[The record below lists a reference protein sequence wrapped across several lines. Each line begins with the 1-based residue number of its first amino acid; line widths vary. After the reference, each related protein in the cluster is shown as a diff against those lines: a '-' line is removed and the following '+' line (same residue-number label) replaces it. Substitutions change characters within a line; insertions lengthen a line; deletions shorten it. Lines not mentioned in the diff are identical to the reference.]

1 MRYPGF
7 ISGSYEL
14 QSPLAD
20 MERTVNWYPE
30 QIASA
35 AVPWGAAL
43 FPTPGQEEFL
53 TVGTV
58 NTRAL
63 FSMNG
68 RVHAVVGGT
77 LYELFAGATS
87 TSRGTMLQDPNP
99 ASIASNGDAGD
110 ELLIAS
116 GTNGY
121 LLNLSTNGLSTVL
134 TGDCVMAGMLDGYF
148 LAFDTDTSTFR
159 ISDLNDGTTWD
170 ATQYAQRSIAP
181 DPWRAM
187 VVDGSRQ
194 IWLIGEQTGEV
205 WYDAG
210 ASPFPFEPVP
220 GSVFGYG
227 TPAPWTVKLAGS
239 MMCWLSQT
247 ADGAGIVVG
256 ATGLVPQR
264 ISTNAV
270 ETAIS
275 GYQRTAKITDA
286 EAFVYE
292 MDGHTFYVLSFPAA
306 NATWALDLTSGV
318 WHERGMWDAAAMDY
332 DLWAPRVHCFGFSKH
347 LVGDRDTGLIC
358 TMDNSVTTE
367 CDGAVIRRLRVPP
380 PLWRSPGVRRMFVS
394 RFQLMMEVGLGTSTG
409 SGVNPLV
416 MLRSSTNAKTWS
428 DIRTAS
434 AGKEGEYG
442 TEVVWTRLPSSTHL
456 WVPEITVTDP
466 IPWRLVGA
474 EVDGRGLWGE
484 ATA

>member
-30 QIASA
+30 QIASP

-43 FPTPGQEEFL
+43 FPTPGQDEFL

-63 FSMNG
+63 FAMND
-68 RVHAVVGGT
+68 RVHAVVGGA

-99 ASIASNGDAGD
+99 ASIASNGDAGG

-121 LLNLSTNGLSTVL
+121 LLNLSTSAFSTVL
-134 TGDCVMAGMLDGYF
+134 TGDCTMVGMLDGYF
-148 LAFDTDTSTFR
+148 LAFNTATSKFR

-205 WYDAG
+205 WYDSG

-220 GSVFGYG
+220 GAVFGYRPQTG
-227 TPAPWTVKLAGS
+227 PGLWWGRRGW
-239 MMCWLSQT
+239 CLS
-247 ADGAGIVVG
+247 ASA
-256 ATGLVPQR
+256 R
-264 ISTNAV
+264 M
-270 ETAIS
+270 
-275 GYQRTAKITDA
+275 R
-286 EAFVYE
+286 
-292 MDGHTFYVLSFPAA
+292 
-306 NATWALDLTSGV
+306 
-318 WHERGMWDAAAMDY
+318 
-332 DLWAPRVHCFGFSKH
+332 SK
-347 LVGDRDTGLIC
+347 
-358 TMDNSVTTE
+358 
-367 CDGAVIRRLRVPP
+367 RRLPATCGPP
-380 PLWRSPGVRRMFVS
+380 
-394 RFQLMMEVGLGTSTG
+394 
-409 SGVNPLV
+409 
-416 MLRSSTNAKTWS
+416 
-428 DIRTAS
+428 
-434 AGKEGEYG
+434 
-442 TEVVWTRLPSSTHL
+442 RLPMPRRSCMRWRGIPSMSCRFPRPMRPGRST
-456 WVPEITVTDP
+456 
-466 IPWRLVGA
+466 
-474 EVDGRGLWGE
+474 
-484 ATA
+484 